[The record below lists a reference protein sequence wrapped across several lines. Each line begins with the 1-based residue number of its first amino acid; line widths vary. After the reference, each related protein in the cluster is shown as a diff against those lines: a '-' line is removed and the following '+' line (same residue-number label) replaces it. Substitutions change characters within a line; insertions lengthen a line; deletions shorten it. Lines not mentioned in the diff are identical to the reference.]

1 MVSLCFYEFKKIKDA
16 VAKRLNAAVC
26 KTVIRGFE
34 SRPRLQILR
43 SNIAG
48 VYELLHMRRDSNTGR
63 EIISDEF
70 TRR

>member
-1 MVSLCFYEFKKIKDA
+1 
-16 VAKRLNAAVC
+16 
-26 KTVIRGFE
+26 
-34 SRPRLQILR
+34 LR